1 MLKGEIPTING
12 DGEYIRDY
20 IYVEDVAQANLLA
33 LQNMVKLSRVVQE
46 EGKEKIKEEEKKESD
61 TGTEPETKLN
71 GFNLGTGRGLNG
83 FNLGTG
89 RGVSVNEIFSLLK
102 EIIKFP
108 HPANYGPPRA
118 GDLRKN
124 ILNCHLISELLGW
137 QTQFDFSEGL
147 EKTVNW
153 FKENI

>member
-20 IYVEDVAQANLLA
+20 VYVEDVAQANLLA
-33 LQNMVKLSRVVQE
+33 LQNVVKLSKVVQE
-46 EGKEKIKEEEKKESD
+46 KEKAKVKEDK
-61 TGTEPETKLN
+61 TGTETKSKAESEIKFS
-71 GFNLGTGRGLNG
+71 GFNLGTGS
-83 FNLGTG
+83 
-89 RGVSVNEIFSLLK
+89 GVSVNEIFSLLR

-108 HPANYGPPRA
+108 HPAHYGPPRA

-124 ILNCHLISELLGW
+124 ILDCRLVREALGW
-137 QTQFDFSEGL
+137 QPEFDFSADL